1 MRHLSIILCFGLLAC
16 GPALEDLPN
25 IDEVEV
31 DPDTASVEAVSAE
44 DPLPDGGI
52 LSTIFDADADG
63 APEETARDDTVAT
76 ASTAPQGPFG
86 LLRRLR
92 GGPTEQDAAETPP
105 DEAIQTPQTD
115 PEDITAAAVEAPTE
129 VAPRRGLGGLFRTAL
144 PQEPAAPVG
153 DDTTDVIPEVARGTL
168 LPYGTLARVC
178 GLRGADLGTEVARY
192 PERGAGYRLYDTNPS
207 STGLRTHFVTGF
219 KDKCARQFTAALAI
233 FGETETHEAV
243 RYDRSNR
250 DLAFT
255 ETDTAY
261 EKLKSRICRVGQ
273 REPCSER
280 RRAALDKDTVF
291 VSVYERFLGNPR
303 WADMLLHDG
312 EVLAKDLKE
321 R

>member
-1 MRHLSIILCFGLLAC
+1 MRYLSIILCMGLLAC

-25 IDEVEV
+25 INDVEV
-31 DPDTASVEAVSAE
+31 DPETASVEAVSTE
-44 DPLPDGGI
+44 EPLSEGGL
-52 LSTIFDADADG
+52 LSTIME
-63 APEETARDDTVAT
+63 PEAEGESAVAT
-76 ASTAPQGPFG
+76 APTTAQGPFG
-86 LLRRLR
+86 FLRRLR
-92 GGPTEQDAAETPP
+92 GGPS
-105 DEAIQTPQTD
+105 D
-115 PEDITAAAVEAPTE
+115 PEMAEAPTDETVQTVEATPANPEDTEIAAVEPAAEAAPG
-129 VAPRRGLGGLFRTAL
+129 RGLGGLFRAAL
-144 PQEPAAPVG
+144 PQTPNAAP
-153 DDTTDVIPEVARGTL
+153 DAAAADAIPEVPRGTL

-192 PERGAGYRLYDTNPS
+192 PERGRGYRLYDTNPS

-219 KDKCARQFTAALAI
+219 KDNCARQFTAALAI

-261 EKLKSRICRVGQ
+261 EKLKSRVCRVG
-273 REPCSER
+273 RETPCSDR
-280 RRAALDKDTVF
+280 RRAALDKNTVF

-312 EVLAKDLKE
+312 QVLAKDLKE